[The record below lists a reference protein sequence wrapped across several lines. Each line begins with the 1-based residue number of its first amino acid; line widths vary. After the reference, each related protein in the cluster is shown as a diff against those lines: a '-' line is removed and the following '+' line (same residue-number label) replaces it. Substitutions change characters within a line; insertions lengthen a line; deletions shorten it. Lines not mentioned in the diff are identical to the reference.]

1 MNTYNQLFRN
11 IIFVFSILTLGCST
25 QDSMVK
31 DQIIESEMT
40 DDHVSFLAL
49 GDSYTIGEVVSESA
63 RWPNQL
69 SVLLE
74 ANDIEIDQT
83 RIIAQTGWTTADLIN
98 AIESADVSDLKN
110 EKLISLLIGVNN
122 QFQNLDFDS
131 FKEEFDQLL
140 DISIGFGGEANRV
153 FVVSIPDYGVTPFG
167 SNNAEQIGQELDNYN
182 AYMSNKCASRN
193 IPFIDIT
200 QISRDLSDAPNSLAP
215 DNLHPSGFQYGKW
228 ADKILP
234 VALEL
239 FSK

>member
-1 MNTYNQLFRN
+1 LQNNFNSNYRAIGVKQANSIILNNT
-11 IIFVFSILTLGCST
+11 
-25 QDSMVK
+25 VK
-31 DQIIESEMT
+31 
-40 DDHVSFLAL
+40 
-49 GDSYTIGEVVSESA
+49 GGKIGFDVY
-63 RWPNQL
+63 
-69 SVLLE
+69 E
-74 ANDIEIDQT
+74 AQNRITRIVNNDIEIDQT

-98 AIESADVSDLKN
+98 AIEGADVSDLKN

-200 QISRDLSDAPNSLAP
+200 QISRDLSDAPNSLAL